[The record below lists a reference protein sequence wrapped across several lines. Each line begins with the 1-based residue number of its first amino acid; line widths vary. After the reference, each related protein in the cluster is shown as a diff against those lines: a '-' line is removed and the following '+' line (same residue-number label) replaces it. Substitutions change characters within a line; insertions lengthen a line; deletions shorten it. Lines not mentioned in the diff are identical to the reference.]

1 MTQFSGQVA
10 LVTGAASGIGRATAL
25 ALALAGAAV
34 VVSDI
39 TVTTGQET
47 ARLIVAGGGQATFI
61 RTNVADEASVANLV
75 RQTVDQ
81 YGRLDI
87 AINNAGIAGRSGKVA
102 DYPVDDWHRV
112 LAVNLNGVFYCM
124 QHQIPP
130 MLEQEGGVIVNT
142 ASIAGLRGYANGSA
156 YSASKHGLIGLT
168 KSAALE
174 YAQNNI
180 RINAVCPVF
189 TRTPLF
195 EQIFELRPDFEEKL
209 VRNIPMRRY
218 GQPEDIAEV
227 IVWLCSSQ
235 AGFIT
240 GQAIPIDGGLMAR

>member
-1 MTQFSGQVA
+1 MQQFENKVA

-25 ALALAGAAV
+25 AFAAAGAATI
-34 VVSDI
+34 VSDI
-39 TVTTGQET
+39 TSDAGQET
-47 ARLIVAGGGQATFI
+47 VQMIEAAGGQANFI
-61 RTNVADEASVANLV
+61 KTDVADETSVSSLIQ
-75 RQTVDQ
+75 QTVEQ
-81 YGRLDI
+81 FGRLDI
-87 AINNAGIAGRSGKVA
+87 AVNNAGIGGRSGKTA
-102 DYPVDDWHRV
+102 DYPVDDWHNV

-124 QHQIPP
+124 QQELRQ
-130 MLEQEGGVIVNT
+130 MLKQAGGAIVNT

-156 YSASKHGLIGLT
+156 YSVSKHGVIGLT

-174 YAQNNI
+174 YAPNNI

-195 EQIFELRPDFEEKL
+195 DKIFETRPDFEERL

-227 IVWLCSSQ
+227 IVWLCSDQ
-235 AGFIT
+235 AGFVT
-240 GQAIPIDGGLMAR
+240 GQAVPIDGGLTAR